1 MDSEVARTLAELER
15 KLQELERA
23 VSAAGSDY
31 RRQETTAYEPATA
44 AGTIDT
50 FAGSGARLVDER
62 LESAAA
68 AAAPVPAPAP
78 TAAPTPAMAPTAAA
92 APTAAQPHDRADSI
106 DLVEL
111 ARFRDRL
118 EQTTRDLLADY
129 ERIIRLRS
137 LPESQDPAP

>member
-1 MDSEVARTLAELER
+1 MDSEVAKTLAELER

-31 RRQETTAYEPATA
+31 RRQETTAYEPAAA

-50 FAGSGARLVDER
+50 FAGSSARLVDER
-62 LESAAA
+62 LESATATPA
-68 AAAPVPAPAP
+68 PTPVPAPPPASIS
-78 TAAPTPAMAPTAAA
+78 TPAPAP
-92 APTAAQPHDRADSI
+92 PHDTADSI

-118 EQTTRDLLADY
+118 EQTTRELLADY

-137 LPESQDPAP
+137 LPESQDPAS